1 MNPRHSATRYLDV
14 AAAPSFGKSAFL
26 PQAAAVLVAGAALS
40 SDVPFALFIQ
50 TLAFVALNKV
60 YENASLFCFS
70 FRRFISHT
78 HCCVCSYTVQYFV
91 WFFSFLPLALS
102 RLPLHHNPRPRN
114 LVSSLLVAG
123 KPSADFSR
131 GPHIAPAQLSRGQQH
146 RGRG

>member
-60 YENASLFCFS
+60 YENASLIFFS
-70 FRRFISHT
+70 ISPFHL
-78 HCCVCSYTVQYFV
+78 SYTLLRLQLHSAVLCLVLFV
-91 WFFSFLPLALS
+91 FPSSSLPLAAAS
-102 RLPLHHNPRPRN
+102 QPT
-114 LVSSLLVAG
+114 
-123 KPSADFSR
+123 
-131 GPHIAPAQLSRGQQH
+131 PAQSCLLPPCCW
-146 RGRG
+146 